1 MTVEFRPLNGSF
13 GAEGGGVDPALEL
26 DETTFAAIEAA
37 WYRHSILLFRGLSMK
52 PEQQVAFTQ
61 RFGLLHIMV
70 PTDWNLPDHP
80 EVWVV
85 GNAEQDGKAIG
96 LRGAGMGIQAPDDLF
111 KQLIG
116 AVLPTIPLGRIGYP
130 EDVARIITFLA
141 SDEAEYM
148 TGQAINITGGQEMH

>member
-1 MTVEFRPLNGSF
+1 MTVEFRPLHGSF
-13 GAEGGGVDPALEL
+13 GTEVNGVDPALET
-26 DETTFAAIEAA
+26 DEATFAAIEAA
-37 WYRHSILLFRGLSMK
+37 WYRHSILLFRGLSMT
-52 PEQQVAFTQ
+52 PEQQIAFTR
-61 RFGLLHIMV
+61 RFGPLHIMV
-70 PTDWNLPDHP
+70 PVTYNLTGHP
-80 EVWVV
+80 EIFVV
-85 GNAEQDGKAIG
+85 SNAEQDGKPVG
-96 LRGAGMGIQAPDDLF
+96 LRGAGMGIQASDDLF